1 MAWKTWRWPL
11 ILLNL
16 WMITLTGIHSIP
28 LESHEV
34 LVIETSREM
43 ESQGEWIL
51 PSFNYEPRLN
61 KPPFSYW
68 AVTMLSHLDPTS
80 KDVQIWHGRLISL
93 LAGLVMVFATYHAGK
108 TLFNPFI
115 GKLASLLLLS
125 MQGYISFSHH
135 ARPDFLYSTFCA
147 LQLFAWTYAWKA
159 EDGTARQRLYGWL
172 GWAMAGLATLTKG
185 PQVPAV
191 FLAGVLVFLLQSPER
206 KRTLRILRPFAG
218 IAIWCLLVLPWWVLL
233 QQHLN
238 EIRIALSETQISG
251 SLLHNIASWQEILSF
266 YYPLNLFSLM
276 IPASLVI
283 PFMIPWIWKA
293 LKEASPPMSMLLYA
307 STTFL
312 VLFTLGGH
320 YRKHYLL
327 PLLPTFSIVLAHGI
341 QAAAFPQ
348 LQGNRRRGMMVLV
361 ALGTI
366 LCLGLITWGK
376 GYPSLLWIFLNSIP
390 LWLLLRRELQDS
402 SWDQTLFSTQLMK
415 TSVVLIILVTTCL
428 TYFPFGQNQWR
439 RSEQSFAESIGTT
452 LQAGDLVVQWKSDSY
467 MIPFYAKRPVPQV
480 EDEGRLA
487 TYFQENQGT
496 HRVYAILPKLELAS
510 FSSRFENVVLSS
522 AESRRHPEKELVFV
536 KLVALK
542 NMQP

>member
-1 MAWKTWRWPL
+1 MARETWRWPL

-34 LVIETSREM
+34 FVIETSREM
-43 ESQGEWIL
+43 QSQGEWIL

-68 AVTMLSHLDPTS
+68 AVSALTWLDPS
-80 KDVQIWHGRLISL
+80 SEEVQIWHGRLISL
-93 LAGLVMVFATYHAGK
+93 LAGLVMIFATYHAGK
-108 TLFNPFI
+108 ILFNPFI

-125 MQGYISFSHH
+125 MQSYISFSHH

-147 LQLFAWTYAWKA
+147 LQLFAWIHAWKA

-172 GWAMAGLATLTKG
+172 GWGMAGLATLTKG

-191 FLAGVLVFLLQSPER
+191 FLAGMLMFLLRGPER
-206 KRTLRILRPFAG
+206 KRTLRVIRPFAG
-218 IAIWCLLVLPWWVLL
+218 IAICCVLVLPWWILL

-238 EIRIALSETQISG
+238 EIRVALSETQLSG

-276 IPASLVI
+276 IPASLI
-283 PFMIPWIWKA
+283 LPFIAPWLWKA
-293 LKEASPPMSMLLYA
+293 VQEASPPMSMLLHA
-307 STTFL
+307 STIFL

-327 PLLPTFSIVLAHGI
+327 PLLPTFSILLACAI

-348 LQGNRRRGMMVLV
+348 LQGIRKRCVM
-361 ALGTI
+361 ALLALSAI
-366 LCLGLITWGK
+366 LCLGLMIWGK

-390 LWLLLRRELQDS
+390 LCLLLRQELQDS
-402 SWDQTLFSTQLMK
+402 SWDRTLFSTQLMK
-415 TSVVLIILVTTCL
+415 TSVILVILVTGCIA
-428 TYFPFGQNQWR
+428 YFPSSQNQWR
-439 RSEQSFAESIGTT
+439 RSEQSFAESIGSI
-452 LQAGDLVVQWKSDSY
+452 LQPLDVVVNWKSDSF
-467 MIPFYAKRPVPQV
+467 MIPFYAKRPVTRFN
-480 EDEGRLA
+480 EESRLA
-487 TYFQENQGT
+487 TYFLENQGT
-496 HRVYAILPKLELAS
+496 HRVYAILPKLELPG
-510 FSSRFENVVLSS
+510 FSIHFENVVLSA
-522 AESRRHPEKELVFV
+522 AENRRHPEKELVFV

-542 NMQP
+542 NTQP

>member
-1 MAWKTWRWPL
+1 MAWETWRWPL

-16 WMITLTGIHSIP
+16 WMISLIGIHSIP

-43 ESQGEWIL
+43 QSQGEWVL
-51 PSFNYEPRLN
+51 PSFDYEPRLN

-68 AVTMLSHLDPTS
+68 AVSALSCLDPS
-80 KDVQIWHGRLISL
+80 SAEVQIWHGRLISL

-125 MQGYISFSHH
+125 MQGYIFFSHN
-135 ARPDFLYSTFCA
+135 ARPDFLYSTLCV
-147 LQLFAWTYAWKA
+147 LQLFAWIHAWKTA
-159 EDGTARQRLYGWL
+159 DGTARQRLYGWL
-172 GWAMAGLATLTKG
+172 GWGMAGLATLTKG

-191 FLAGVLVFLLQSPER
+191 FLAGMLVFLLRSPEW
-206 KRTLRILRPFAG
+206 KRTLKVIRPFAG

-233 QQHLN
+233 QQHLQ
-238 EIRIALSETQISG
+238 EIRIALSETQLSG
-251 SLLHNIASWQEILSF
+251 SLLHRIASWQDILSC
-266 YYPLNLFSLM
+266 YYPLNLFSMM

-293 LKEASPPMSMLLYA
+293 LKEASAPMSMLLYA

-327 PLLPTFSIVLAHGI
+327 PLLPMFSIVLASAI
-341 QAAAFPQ
+341 QAAAFPE
-348 LQGNRRRGMMVLV
+348 LQGIRKRAVMVLL
-361 ALGTI
+361 ALCAI
-366 LCLGLITWGK
+366 LCLGLMAWGK
-376 GYPSLLWIFLNSIP
+376 GYLSLLWIFLNSIP
-390 LWLLLRRELQDS
+390 LWLLLRQELQDS
-402 SWDQTLFSTQLMK
+402 SWDRTLFSSQMMK
-415 TSVVLIILVTTCL
+415 TSVILVILVTGCIA
-428 TYFPFGQNQWR
+428 YFPSSQNQWR
-439 RSEQSFAESIGTT
+439 RSEQSFAESIGSI
-452 LQAGDLVVQWKSDSY
+452 LQAGDLVVHCKCNSFL
-467 MIPFYAKRPVPQV
+467 IPFYAKRPITHFK
-480 EDEGRLA
+480 EEGRLA
-487 TYFQENQGT
+487 DYFQENQGT

-510 FSSRFENVVLSS
+510 FSSRFENVVLSA
-522 AESRRHPEKELVFV
+522 AESRRHPDKELVFV

-542 NMQP
+542 NMQR